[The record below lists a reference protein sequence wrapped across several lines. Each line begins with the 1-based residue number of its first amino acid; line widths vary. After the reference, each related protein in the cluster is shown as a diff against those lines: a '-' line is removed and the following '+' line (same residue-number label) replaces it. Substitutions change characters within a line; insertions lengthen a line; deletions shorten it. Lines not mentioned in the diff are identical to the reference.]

1 MPKIAV
7 EIEWDQPDD
16 PHWLN
21 VYSLA
26 IALSAYCPNTQ
37 FRIYDDAGRCS
48 DGTFNPEQALDAR
61 DKEQVEKGK

>member
-7 EIEWDQPDD
+7 EIEWDYPKDSF
-16 PHWLN
+16 WLN
-21 VYSLA
+21 VFN
-26 IALSAYCPNTQ
+26 IANVLHSYCPNTH
-37 FRIYDDAGRCS
+37 FVVRDDTGRCS